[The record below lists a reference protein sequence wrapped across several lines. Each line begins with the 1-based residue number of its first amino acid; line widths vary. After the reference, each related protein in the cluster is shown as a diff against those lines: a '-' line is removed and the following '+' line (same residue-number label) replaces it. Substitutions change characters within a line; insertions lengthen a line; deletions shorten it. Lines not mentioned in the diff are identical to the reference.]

1 MDTPNSKP
9 LYVFMILSA
18 WTWLHDLGAQQP
30 TAEGQTAEGTF
41 FGALGAGG
49 TAAAR
54 GCSI

>member
-1 MDTPNSKP
+1 
-9 LYVFMILSA
+9 MILSA